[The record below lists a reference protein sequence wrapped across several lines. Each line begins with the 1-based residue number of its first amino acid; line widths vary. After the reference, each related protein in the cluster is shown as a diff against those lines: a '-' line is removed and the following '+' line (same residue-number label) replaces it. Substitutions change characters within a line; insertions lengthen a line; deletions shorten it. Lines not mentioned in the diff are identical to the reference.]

1 MFSLYKKVAGSLGTI
16 PERERDPILGW
27 RVPKL
32 RNRGERWKKGEKKKE
47 EREKETRAKE
57 KRSGGDSDWRE
68 K

>member
-32 RNRGERWKKGEKKKE
+32 RNRGERWKKGEKKE